1 MIAVQ
6 ATSSISI
13 LVRAI
18 HQLYTLQRYRG
29 RGHHESV
36 AENLNF
42 PGGTVGMRRVGDVYF
57 AASAVVVGD
66 VRLGAETSVW
76 PFACIRGDVAAIR
89 VGARCS
95 IQDQAMLHTRSG
107 EDLEIGDDVVMGH
120 QVCVH
125 GRRVGNGCLIGI
137 GATVLD
143 GAVLGEGCLVAAG
156 AVVRPGEQVA
166 PGMMVA
172 GVPARGMRP
181 VSDAKRAYITRI
193 VAAYRRLARQHA
205 DGQFDGPPLPG
216 ARAGSAEG

>member
-1 MIAVQ
+1 MPY
-6 ATSSISI
+6 
-13 LVRAI
+13 VRGLPLSAFAPGSV
-18 HQLYTLQRYRG
+18 RG
-29 RGHHESV
+29 RLDRAAAVLTMRGV
-36 AENLNF
+36 AEKRNF
-42 PGGTVGMRRVGDVYF
+42 PGGTVGMRRVDAAYV

-76 PFACIRGDVAAIR
+76 PFSCIRGDVAAIR

-125 GRRVGNGCLIGI
+125 CRVVGDGCLIGT

-172 GVPARGMRP
+172 GVPARVMRP
-181 VSDAKRAYITRI
+181 VSDAERAYIARI

-205 DGQFDGPPLPG
+205 AGAFDGPPLPDG
-216 ARAGSAEG
+216 RAPD

>member
-1 MIAVQ
+1 
-6 ATSSISI
+6 
-13 LVRAI
+13 
-18 HQLYTLQRYRG
+18 
-29 RGHHESV
+29 
-36 AENLNF
+36 
-42 PGGTVGMRRVGDVYF
+42 MRRTGDAYL
-57 AASAVVVGD
+57 AAAAVVVGD

-125 GRRVGNGCLIGI
+125 CRRVGDGCLVGI

-143 GAVLGEGCLVAAG
+143 GAVLGAGCLVAAG
-156 AVVRPGEQVA
+156 AVVRPGKEVA

-172 GVPARGMRP
+172 GVPARVIRP
-181 VSDAKRAYITRI
+181 VSDAERAYIARI

-205 DGQFDGPPLPG
+205 AGLFDGPPP
-216 ARAGSAEG
+216 AGSRGTA

>member
-1 MIAVQ
+1 M
-6 ATSSISI
+6 
-13 LVRAI
+13 
-18 HQLYTLQRYRG
+18 
-29 RGHHESV
+29 

-42 PGGTVGMRRVGDVYF
+42 PGGTVGMRCVDEAFV

-95 IQDQAMLHTRSG
+95 IQDQAMLHTRGG

-125 GRRVGNGCLIGI
+125 CRIVGDGCLIGI

-156 AVVRPGEQVA
+156 AVVRPGERVA

-172 GVPARGMRP
+172 GVPARVMRP
-181 VSDAKRAYITRI
+181 VSDAERAYITRV

-205 DGQFDGPPLPG
+205 GGVFDGPPP
-216 ARAGSAEG
+216 AGSRRTE

>member
-1 MIAVQ
+1 MGDV
-6 ATSSISI
+6 
-13 LVRAI
+13 VG
-18 HQLYTLQRYRG
+18 QR
-29 RGHHESV
+29 
-36 AENLNF
+36 NF
-42 PGGTVGMRRVGDVYF
+42 PGGTVGMRRVDQAYV
-57 AASAVVVGD
+57 AESAVVVGD
-66 VRLGAETSVW
+66 VRLGAEVSVW

-125 GRRVGNGCLIGI
+125 CRIVGDGCLIGI

-166 PGMMVA
+166 AGMMVA
-172 GVPARGMRP
+172 GVPARVVRP
-181 VSDAKRAYITRI
+181 VSDAERAYITRI
-193 VAAYRRLARQHA
+193 VGAYRKLARQHTA
-205 DGQFDGPPLPG
+205 GAFDGPPLAANRTPK
-216 ARAGSAEG
+216 